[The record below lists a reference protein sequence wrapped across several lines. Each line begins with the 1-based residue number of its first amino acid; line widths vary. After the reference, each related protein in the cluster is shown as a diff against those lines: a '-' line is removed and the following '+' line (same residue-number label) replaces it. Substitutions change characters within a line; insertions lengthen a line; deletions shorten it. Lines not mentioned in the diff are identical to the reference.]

1 MSQTILDKMH
11 LVESTMFDKGQEM
24 RTYLLS
30 FLQQTGSSTTN
41 ELIRNAPKKEDECF
55 DKKRARVVAVL
66 LALEDQKLISKEVS
80 KEKRSIVWSL
90 AQ

>member
-1 MSQTILDKMH
+1 
-11 LVESTMFDKGQEM
+11 MFDKSQEM

-30 FLQQTGSSTTN
+30 FLQKTGPSTTD

-66 LALEDQKLISKEVS
+66 LALEDQKLIAKEIS
-80 KEKRSIVWSL
+80 EERRSLIWSL

>member
-1 MSQTILDKMH
+1 
-11 LVESTMFDKGQEM
+11 MFDKGQEM

-30 FLQQTGSSTTN
+30 FLRETGPSTTDQ
-41 ELIRNAPKKEDECF
+41 LIRNAPKKEDECF

-66 LALEDQKLISKEVS
+66 LALEDQKLIAKEISKER
-80 KEKRSIVWSL
+80 RSIIWSL